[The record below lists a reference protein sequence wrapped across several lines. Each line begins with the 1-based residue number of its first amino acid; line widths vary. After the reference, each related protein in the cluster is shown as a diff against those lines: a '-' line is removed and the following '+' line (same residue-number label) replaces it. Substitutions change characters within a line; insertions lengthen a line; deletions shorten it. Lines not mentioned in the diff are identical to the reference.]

1 MCQTRSQNL
10 SHSWYQSALWH
21 AEFQRFPGFGR
32 KLTRNLTTDWF
43 QVAPASSRGNL
54 PLELVLAACS
64 LQCGCLWPAEQ
75 KLAIRL
81 RSLRKAAQVLAGS
94 SLTSLTQGSTG
105 TPAGGQFVGC
115 SATTDR
121 PSRKV
126 QVELGYFE
134 ANQDLDALLCFM
146 LSHRALRDERMCSNK
161 DSKALELAE
170 APRLCKTQS
179 NVKAEAFL
187 LETRLRAEKLLQRAE
202 TRARR
207 KCSLATKHAAS
218 PISTPRAAAT
228 R

>member
-1 MCQTRSQNL
+1 MAR
-10 SHSWYQSALWH
+10 
-21 AEFQRFPGFGR
+21 
-32 KLTRNLTTDWF
+32 
-43 QVAPASSRGNL
+43 ASSRGNL
-54 PLELVLAACS
+54 PLELGLAASS
-64 LQCGCLWPAEQ
+64 LQYGCRWPAEQ

-81 RSLRKAAQVLAGS
+81 RCLRKAAQVLAGS

-146 LSHRALRDERMCSNK
+146 LSHRALRDEKMRSNK

-202 TRARR
+202 TRALRN
-207 KCSLATKHAAS
+207 CSPKS
-218 PISTPRAAAT
+218 QNMPPVRFQYQEP
-228 R
+228 